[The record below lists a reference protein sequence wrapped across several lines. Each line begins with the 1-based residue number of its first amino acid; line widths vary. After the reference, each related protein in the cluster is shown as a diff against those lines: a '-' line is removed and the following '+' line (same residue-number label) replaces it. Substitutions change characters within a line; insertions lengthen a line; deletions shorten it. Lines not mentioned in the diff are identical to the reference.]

1 MTDAFSTH
9 GLHPRDRIPYWVDVA
24 SKMFFD
30 HGFSAEGTNFV
41 GALTSAPLD
50 TLSLVECECGPCEV
64 TRSRSDTVRDGIG
77 DFNLCIR
84 LAGKSHFSQGERR
97 LVVEPGTIFIQ
108 DCSQPMEI
116 DFLEQSTSII
126 LPLPRS
132 FVDTRIGH
140 PAAMRVLAG
149 NQPMANV
156 AEGFVRLLMAR
167 AGGIEAPVRARLAEQ
182 LLDLISMMF
191 SDGDDTRATSASRA
205 SVLQRLKAAIDA
217 RLSDPD
223 LKPAE
228 AAAAAGISVRY
239 ANALLAEESFSIGRY
254 LLHRRLE
261 RCRRALEDPLQ
272 ANRMIGDIAFSWGFS
287 DLSHF
292 TRRFRAEFGMTP
304 SDYRRQARARL

>member
-1 MTDAFSTH
+1 
-9 GLHPRDRIPYWVDVA
+9 
-24 SKMFFD
+24 
-30 HGFSAEGTNFV
+30 
-41 GALTSAPLD
+41 
-50 TLSLVECECGPCEV
+50 
-64 TRSRSDTVRDGIG
+64 
-77 DFNLCIR
+77 
-84 LAGKSHFSQGERR
+84 
-97 LVVEPGTIFIQ
+97 
-108 DCSQPMEI
+108 
-116 DFLEQSTSII
+116 
-126 LPLPRS
+126 
-132 FVDTRIGH
+132 
-140 PAAMRVLAG
+140 
-149 NQPMANV
+149 
-156 AEGFVRLLMAR
+156 
-167 AGGIEAPVRARLAEQ
+167 LAEQ
-182 LLDLISMMF
+182 LLDLISMIY
-191 SDGDDTRATSASRA
+191 SDGDDTRPTSASRA

-304 SDYRRQARARL
+304 SDYRRQARSRP